1 MLLMWIMCKIVLG
14 ISYFWFWQIEYLL
27 TMEARK
33 NVPHIMKLS
42 MLLFMT
48 LFTKRSAVKGVMKNA
63 RLFISILIRYLLKT
77 QCFALVYFT
86 LTQGEVETQC
96 YPDYEPKCKTDYKT
110 GYKQFCS
117 TIEDT
122 ECYFVSKSFSK
133 TVYSKKCSTSYK
145 KSCHDVG
152 YGYHKEK
159 KCTSHPVHKVSI

>member
-1 MLLMWIMCKIVLG
+1 MD
-14 ISYFWFWQIEYLL
+14 
-27 TMEARK
+27 TRK

-42 MLLFMT
+42 MLLSMTQFMR
-48 LFTKRSAVKGVMKNA
+48 RSAVRAVMRNA
-63 RLFISILIRYLLKT
+63 RLSISIPTSY
-77 QCFALVYFT
+77 VYRELFIHAT
-86 LTQGEVETQC
+86 NEIFQGEIETQC

-110 GYKQFCS
+110 GYKKFCS

-122 ECYFVSKSFSK
+122 ECYFVSKSFYK

-159 KCTSHPVHKVSI
+159 KCTSHPVHKVSSSS

>member
-1 MLLMWIMCKIVLG
+1 MILLVLADIISSDYGSKKKCSTHYETVHAVVYDTVYKKKCSEGSDEKCKIVH
-14 ISYFWFWQIEYLL
+14 IHSYKVNTIMALL
-27 TMEARK
+27 C
-33 NVPHIMKLS
+33 S
-42 MLLFMT
+42 
-48 LFTKRSAVKGVMKNA
+48 
-63 RLFISILIRYLLKT
+63 SIILCT
-77 QCFALVYFT
+77 W
-86 LTQGEVETQC
+86 QGEVETQC

-122 ECYFVSKSFSK
+122 ECYFVSKSFYK

-159 KCTSHPVHKVSI
+159 KCTSHPVHKVRT